1 MTTADRWTRAV
12 REQLG
17 LGRLLPLGGPG
28 DGAWIAERAARAVL
42 LAAARGVAGVWPGDL
57 RVGLAD
63 PDDVG
68 EPAVPP
74 PPGALPPGPLRV
86 TADFAVVVGPTTAV
100 AEPLPATA
108 ARLRAALTEAAAAR
122 LGLAAADVDL
132 RVTGLLDETPETGP
146 KAGPEAGP
154 EPGPADAADEA
165 DEADTEIDRDGSD
178 GGEASGDEGHV
189 ARAALTV
196 PGVVRLTGVLGRPV
210 HLTEP
215 PPREGALPRR
225 HVRVELAV
233 RADHRAA
240 EVARRVRAA
249 VSEAL
254 PDRPSVA
261 VVVTRTDVG

>member
-28 DGAWIAERAARAVL
+28 DGAWIAERAAREVL
-42 LAAARGVAGVWPGDL
+42 LAAARGVAGVRPGDL

-63 PDDVG
+63 PDDVR
-68 EPAVPP
+68 EPAVPL

-108 ARLRAALTEAAAAR
+108 ARLRAALAEAAAAR
-122 LGLAAADVDL
+122 LGLTAADVDL
-132 RVTGLLDETPETGP
+132 RVTGLLDETPE
-146 KAGPEAGP
+146 AGPEAGP
-154 EPGPADAADEA
+154 GPGPVDAADT
-165 DEADTEIDRDGSD
+165 DADTGEGDGGSDDGS
-178 GGEASGDEGHV
+178 EASGDEGRV

-233 RADHRAA
+233 RADHRAV

-249 VSEAL
+249 VSEAVA
-254 PDRPSVA
+254 DRPTVA